1 MKTQFI
7 IGIAG
12 GSGSGKTTVAKHV
25 KKTITNQSIT
35 LIPHDNYYKN
45 QDHLEP
51 QERTKTNYDH
61 PNSLETSLL
70 VSHLKSLKSSQQVQ
84 QPTYDFTNHTRS
96 SQTITT
102 DPTPIVVVEG
112 ILIFAEPQL
121 CDLFDLKIFV
131 QTDSDI
137 RFIRRLKRD
146 ISERG
151 RDLDSVIAQHYST
164 VKPMHQQFV
173 EPSKRQADIIIPEG
187 GQNQVALDLITN
199 QIRTIISKT

>member
-102 DPTPIVVVEG
+102 DPTPIIVVEG

-121 CDLFDLKIFV
+121 CDLFNLKIFV